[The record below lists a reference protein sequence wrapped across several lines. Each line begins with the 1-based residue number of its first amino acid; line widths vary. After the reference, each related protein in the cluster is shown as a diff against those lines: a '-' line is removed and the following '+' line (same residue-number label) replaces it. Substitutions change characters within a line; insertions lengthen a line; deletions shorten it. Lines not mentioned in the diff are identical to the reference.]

1 MLKRSLYSLL
11 LLGGI
16 IVCSGCYCSRKKESQ
31 STISPKTIFTFLGAP
46 GSGKGTLA
54 EQCVKKLGFK
64 VLSTGNLCRETIAS
78 GSEQGKMLADYI
90 NQGKLVPDELIANMV
105 EGWLMKNAGS
115 APIILD
121 GYPRTQKQAELFLAL
136 LKNKLPDFSFKIVG
150 LTLPDDEIVKR
161 ISSRWVC
168 SNKQC
173 QAVYNKMLMKNKDQ
187 STCTLCNAPLTQRA
201 DDKEEVVRQRLQ
213 VFAQTNNLLVS
224 YYQTAGLAITTLST
238 LDLAPEVVFENFKKA
253 VV

>member
-1 MLKRSLYSLL
+1 MKKLIVQTL

-16 IVCSGCYCSRKKESQ
+16 IVCSGCCCSRKNTSL
-31 STISPKTIFTFLGAP
+31 SSISPKTIFTFLGAP

-54 EQCVKKLGFK
+54 EQCVKQLGFK

-78 GSEQGKMLADYI
+78 DSEQGKMLANYI
-90 NQGKLVPDELIANMV
+90 NSGSLVPDELIADMV
-105 EGWLMKNAGS
+105 EGWLTKNAGS

-168 SNKQC
+168 SNKKC
-173 QAVYNKMLMKNKDQ
+173 QAVYNKLLMKDQDQ
-187 STCTLCNAPLTQRA
+187 STCTACNAPLTQRA
-201 DDKEEVVRQRLQ
+201 DDKEEVVRQRLH

-224 YYQTAGLAITTLST
+224 YYEQAELKITTLST
-238 LDLAPEVVFENFKKA
+238 LDQTPEQIFESFKKA
-253 VV
+253 VAV

>member
-1 MLKRSLYSLL
+1 MIKNTLFSL

-16 IVCSGCYCSRKKESQ
+16 IVCSGCCCSRKNTPQ
-31 STISPKTIFTFLGAP
+31 STISSKTIFTFLGAP

-54 EQCVKKLGFK
+54 QQCVKQLGFK
-64 VLSTGNLCRETIAS
+64 VLSTGNLCREAIAS
-78 GSEQGKMLADYI
+78 GSEQGKMLAEYT
-90 NQGKLVPDELIANMV
+90 NQGKLVPDELIASMV
-105 EGWLMKNAGS
+105 EGWLIKNAGS

-168 SNKQC
+168 SNKKC

-187 STCTLCNAPLTQRA
+187 STCTLCGEALTQRA
-201 DDKEEVVRQRLQ
+201 DDKEEVVRQRLH
-213 VFAQTNNLLVS
+213 VFAQTNNLLTS
-224 YYQTAGLAITTLST
+224 YYQEEGLALTTLST
-238 LDLAPEVVFENFKKA
+238 LDLTPEAVFENFKKSA
-253 VV
+253 V